1 VVTCHGTAFILFVF
15 QRERRDAFIHAAR
28 RAACIGAAIIATMSH
43 HSCVPIACG
52 VASVLF
58 ASTILFLALLL
69 IGMRRKPQ
77 PEINSQHKHVHLEH
91 ASAGAASHLALIEM
105 PTGRSSSSTCRP
117 RLGMAGPGDDVLV
130 ALKEHFFKHADERL
144 AMRRCEKLRSP
155 IVINDSANS
164 AATMCTEPVKGSS
177 RLLSDALLAQQQ
189 DVNQDAR
196 EDKDTS
202 LQDYRNAQSA
212 EARSTTET
220 HITQPSPP
228 SQRQRLNR
236 FERL

>member
-1 VVTCHGTAFILFVF
+1 
-15 QRERRDAFIHAAR
+15 
-28 RAACIGAAIIATMSH
+28 MSH

-164 AATMCTEPVKGSS
+164 AATMCTEPVKKHNQGSS